1 MSNNHERQRKFAA
14 AELELF
20 RKFSGTLN
28 NEIEKSFKYDY
39 QDLQSD
45 IQKLKVELA
54 ETQKAEARE
63 GGRGGRGWRGRG
75 GAGAADCHSERD
87 RADK

>member
-1 MSNNHERQRKFAA
+1 MSNNHERQRKFTA

-39 QDLQSD
+39 QHYM
-45 IQKLKVELA
+45 IINIY
-54 ETQKAEARE
+54 KAIY
-63 GGRGGRGWRGRG
+63 
-75 GAGAADCHSERD
+75 
-87 RADK
+87 KN